1 MRRLF
6 ALPVL
11 AMLALPAFAE
21 APTREDAKALVQEA
35 SQYLTSNGRE
45 KFIAEVAR
53 PQGRFHFHAG
63 QKKDLYIFVYDE
75 KGTVVAHGVR
85 LELMGKNRWESKD
98 PDGKPWIQDW
108 TRLVHEKGSGW
119 IEYKELNPA
128 QGNKIMKKASF
139 VELKDQMII
148 GCGIYQ

>member
-1 MRRLF
+1 MRNLF
-6 ALPVL
+6 AIPVL
-11 AMLALPAFAE
+11 VALSLPSFAQ
-21 APTREDAKALVQEA
+21 APTRDDAKALVKQAVKFLVE
-35 SQYLTSNGRE
+35 NGRD
-45 KFIAEVAR
+45 KFIAEVAG
-53 PQGRFHFHAG
+53 PKGQFHFQPG

-108 TRLVHEKGSGW
+108 TKLVQQKGSGW
-119 IEYKELNPA
+119 IEYKEINPA
-128 QGNKIMKKASF
+128 AGNKVMNKASF
-139 VELKDQMII
+139 VELKDKMVI

>member
-1 MRRLF
+1 MRNLF
-6 ALPVL
+6 AIPVL
-11 AMLALPAFAE
+11 VALSLPAFAQ
-21 APTREDAKALVQEA
+21 APTRDDAKALVKQAVKFLAE
-35 SQYLTSNGRE
+35 NGRD
-45 KFIAEVAR
+45 KFIAEVAG
-53 PQGRFHFHAG
+53 PKGQFHFQAG
-63 QKKDLYIFVYDE
+63 TKKDLYIFVYDE

-108 TRLVHEKGSGW
+108 TKLVQQKGSGW

-128 QGNKIMKKASF
+128 AGNKVMGKASF
-139 VELKDQMII
+139 VELKDKMII